1 LTRANRADMPWGI
14 SSGRRIL
21 TAGARALAEA
31 TARVEQL
38 TREIQDLRAIVAE
51 LERRVAE
58 LTAENQAL
66 HDQLDESRR
75 QAARRAAPFRRRD
88 SQKVPEDRKERPGR
102 PEGHPGAYRSVPAR
116 VDEQIEVPLPACPHC
131 GGAVEALEPIEQF
144 IEEIPPVRPRVT
156 HPVTYRG
163 RCPAC
168 GEVHSTHPL
177 KTSEATGAAGTQL
190 GPRAQALAATLNKQH
205 GLTMRTTCRVLDQLA
220 GLHLSPGGLAHLVQ
234 RVAHEAEAAYA
245 APVVDVRAAAAVFV
259 DETSWYVGAPGAWLW
274 VFTTTTEAVYRVE
287 SSRGRD
293 VVTDTL
299 GEGFG
304 GVLVSDCLAAYEKVP
319 YRTHKCAGHHLKA
332 IAEARR
338 RPDTIDTGYLDE
350 WRLFFRTVIGFSR
363 ARPHMATQDF
373 AERRGR
379 LEGWLERL
387 IATPRTGPG
396 EVAIQNRI
404 GKRLGSISTCL
415 YEPAAEPTNNRGER
429 ELRPAVI
436 ARKLSCGNKTPAG
449 KRSFEVLRSAATS
462 CWKRGHDAVS
472 YLAGLLPF
480 GSRADPVPEPAQ

>member
-1 LTRANRADMPWGI
+1 MT
-14 SSGRRIL
+14 SE
-21 TAGARALAEA
+21 ARALADA
-31 TARVEQL
+31 LALVEQL
-38 TREIQDLRAIVAE
+38 GQEIQGLRAAVAE

-75 QAARRAAPFRRRD
+75 QAARQAAPFRRRD
-88 SQKVPEDRKERPGR
+88 SQKVPEDRKKRPGR
-102 PEGHPGAYRSVPAR
+102 PKGHPGAHRAVPAQ
-116 VDEQIEVPLPACPHC
+116 VDEHIEVPLPACPRC

-156 HPVTYRG
+156 HLITYRG
-163 RCPAC
+163 RCPDC

-177 KTSEATGAAGTQL
+177 KTSCATGAAGVQL

-220 GLHLSPGGLAHLVQ
+220 GLHLSPGGLAQLVQ
-234 RVAHEAEAAYA
+234 RVAHQAEAAYA
-245 APVVDVRAAAAVFV
+245 ALIVDIRAAAAVFV

-274 VFTTTTEAVYRVE
+274 VFTTTTESVYRVE

-304 GVLVSDCLAAYEKVP
+304 GVLVSDCLASYEKVP
-319 YRTHKCAGHHLKA
+319 YRTHKCIAHHLKA

-338 RPDTIDTGYLDE
+338 RPDTADSGYLDQ
-350 WRLFFRTVIGFSR
+350 WRLFFRAVIGFYR
-363 ARPHMATQDF
+363 ARQHMGAEEF
-373 AERRGR
+373 AERRGG
-379 LEGWLERL
+379 LEGWLDRL
-387 IATPRTGPG
+387 LATPRTGPG

-404 GKRLGSISTCL
+404 GKRRDSILTCL
-415 YEPAAEPTNNRGER
+415 YEPAAEPTNNRAER
-429 ELRPAVI
+429 DLRPAVI
-436 ARKLSCGNKTPAG
+436 ARKLSCGNKTAAG
-449 KRSFEVLRSAATS
+449 KRGFEVLRSVASS

-472 YLAGLLPF
+472 YIAGLLPF
-480 GSRADPVPEPAQ
+480 GARADPVPEPVT